1 MRSSAIVSFETDTG
15 LLVQSVGT
23 CSYMTDENVAG
34 EARKGLLDG
43 IKGKAKEVV
52 GAVTGNDSLTAEGQ
66 LQAAQARE
74 RKEAHATER
83 VAEAQATDAAEE
95 LADVRTAAES
105 RREAAE
111 ENAAVTEAQAD
122 RVRETQVLA
131 AEQNKREAVA
141 QERAAAEVDA
151 TAEQIEADED
161 RRIEQAA
168 ADSDEMVA
176 AQKHQEALRQA
187 EADRKKAEE
196 LRNQA

>member
-1 MRSSAIVSFETDTG
+1 MRSSGIVSFGPGAG
-15 LLVQSVGT
+15 LLEQPVGT
-23 CSYMTDENVAG
+23 WCYMTDENVAG

-74 RKEAHATER
+74 HKEAQATER
-83 VAEAQATDAAEE
+83 VAEAQATEAAEE

-122 RVRETQVLA
+122 RVRETQVVA

-176 AQKHQEALRQA
+176 AQKHQEVLRQA